1 MLGSLQRRPRV
12 QALSA
17 LLRGR
22 REAPSPVAD
31 PATLDPTAKWF
42 DEHFHEAADHVFE
55 FLQSGGLTLEGMEV
69 ADIGCGDGII
79 DLALT
84 LRGRPR
90 RLVGYD
96 VNPTRVD
103 VLLEQAGRYE
113 GIEALP
119 KNLSFEV
126 SDPVRIAAADG
137 SYDVVVTWSAFEHVG
152 APEQLLREMRRIVR
166 PTGVLFLQLWPFYHS
181 SRGSHLWDWF
191 PEPFH
196 HLLQDDAE
204 ISAAMR
210 ADACHEPGWT
220 EYMLAEYLTLN
231 RITLDDLQ
239 AALNAAGFAIR
250 LFEPM
255 THRTHV
261 PAGLERFPLSTLAIA
276 GVKLLAAPV

>member
-31 PATLDPTAKWF
+31 PATLDPTAKSF

-152 APEQLLREMRRIVR
+152 APEQPCGRCGGSPADRR
-166 PTGVLFLQLWPFYHS
+166 
-181 SRGSHLWDWF
+181 
-191 PEPFH
+191 
-196 HLLQDDAE
+196 A
-204 ISAAMR
+204 
-210 ADACHEPGWT
+210 
-220 EYMLAEYLTLN
+220 
-231 RITLDDLQ
+231 
-239 AALNAAGFAIR
+239 
-250 LFEPM
+250 
-255 THRTHV
+255 V
-261 PAGLERFPLSTLAIA
+261 PATVALLS
-276 GVKLLAAPV
+276 LLARLAPVGLVPRAIPPPAPGRRRDQRGDAR